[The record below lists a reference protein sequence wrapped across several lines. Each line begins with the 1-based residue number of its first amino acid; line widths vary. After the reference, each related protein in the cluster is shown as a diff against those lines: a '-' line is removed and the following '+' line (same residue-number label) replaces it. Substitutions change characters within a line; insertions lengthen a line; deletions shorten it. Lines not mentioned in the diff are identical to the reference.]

1 MRLNLTS
8 MSECFLLSNMSPQDR
23 DFNAGIWNELENK
36 IRQWALAKGKLYVVT
51 AGVLGSNKGKIG
63 SDGVT
68 VPKYFYKVVY
78 DPRDQGKMI
87 AFIIPNE
94 KSTKPLQYYFVSV
107 DNLEKI
113 TGIDFFPALPDSIE
127 NRLENK
133 IDISGWFFF

>member
-1 MRLNLTS
+1 

-68 VPKYFYKVVY
+68 VPKYFYKVLY

>member
-1 MRLNLTS
+1 
-8 MSECFLLSNMSPQDR
+8 MSPQDR

>member
-87 AFIIPNE
+87 AFII
-94 KSTKPLQYYFVSV
+94 
-107 DNLEKI
+107 
-113 TGIDFFPALPDSIE
+113 
-127 NRLENK
+127 NRA
-133 IDISGWFFF
+133 